1 MALSRYS
8 SGFWSRAGSLS
19 FRQWDALRTAIWL
32 LAKARLEHY
41 RKPIKT
47 VLQRF
52 QKTDNRRWATTG
64 ETELIGWAI
73 ASAAAR
79 VPWRSDCLL
88 QAMAASMWLDRV
100 GRSYKLNIGVR
111 KNDAGELEA
120 HAWLTSG
127 NLTVTGGLP
136 DLEGFSTIPL
146 ESGILKL

>member
-1 MALSRYS
+1 MSRYS

-32 LAKARLEHY
+32 LARARHEHY

-52 QKTDNRRWATTG
+52 EGTTTRRLATAG

-73 ASAAAR
+73 AAAAAR

-88 QAMAASMWLDRV
+88 QAMAASMWLDRTQIT
-100 GRSYKLNIGVR
+100 YKLNIGVR
-111 KNDAGELEA
+111 KNAAGELEA

-127 NLTVTGGLP
+127 TITVTGDLL
-136 DLEGFSTIPL
+136 DLECFSTIPL
-146 ESGILKL
+146 ESGISKL